1 MSDRI
6 KVRARK
12 TLFHGGT
19 RVYEGEVFEVTP
31 AQLAHTKARYKDRK
45 IDPPYELV
53 SQPKAAAEPAKPA
66 DPDADLA

>member
-1 MSDRI
+1 MAELI

-19 RVYEGEVFEVTP
+19 RVYAKGVFFVTA
-31 AQLAHTKARYKDRK
+31 AQLAETKRRYKDRK

-53 SQPKAAAEPAKPA
+53 APAKPA
-66 DPDADLA
+66 PEADKSDVSDLT

>member
-1 MSDRI
+1 MADAI

-12 TLFHGGT
+12 TLFHRGT

-31 AQLAHTKARYKDRK
+31 AQLAHTRARYKDRQ

-53 SQPKAAAEPAKPA
+53 APAKPA
-66 DPDADLA
+66 PKDDKDVADLT